1 MQNFDARSVKVE
13 TLAPAEYG
21 VNVSDSGLPFEN
33 HKRYEKTEA
42 ISRVANDL
50 KIAHKKFQTS
60 NFKNGGF
67 MSKTAKT
74 SKTAVFWP
82 LLGNGES

>member
-1 MQNFDARSVKVE
+1 MQNFNAPAVKVE

-33 HKRYEKTEA
+33 YKRYEKTKA
-42 ISRVANDL
+42 ISRVAIDL
-50 KIAHKKFQTS
+50 RNTHKKFQTS
-60 NFKNGGF
+60 SFKNGGVI
-67 MSKTAKT
+67 SKTAKP